1 MKGNRDKALAALLAC
16 SSVRAASEYSGI
28 SESTLWRYLKE
39 PEFCTILDQRRA
51 ETMQRAAAA
60 LNEQL
65 ESATQTIQ
73 AIMQDN
79 TAPPQTRV
87 NAARAVLEYAAKYDE
102 QANLLRRVE
111 RLEQQ
116 NELN

>member
-1 MKGNRDKALAALLAC
+1 
-16 SSVRAASEYSGI
+16 
-28 SESTLWRYLKE
+28 
-39 PEFCTILDQRRA
+39 
-51 ETMQRAAAA
+51 MQRAAAA

-65 ESATQTIQ
+65 ESAAQTIQ

-79 TAPPQTRV
+79 TAPPHTRV

>member
-1 MKGNRDKALAALLAC
+1 
-16 SSVRAASEYSGI
+16 
-28 SESTLWRYLKE
+28 
-39 PEFCTILDQRRA
+39 
-51 ETMQRAAAA
+51 MQRAAAA

-65 ESATQTIQ
+65 ESAAQTIQ

-87 NAARAVLEYAAKYDE
+87 NAARAVLEYAEKYDE

>member
-1 MKGNRDKALAALLAC
+1 MLLC
-16 SSVRAASEYSGI
+16 WPVLLVRAASEYSGI

-65 ESATQTIQ
+65 ESAAQTIQ

>member
-1 MKGNRDKALAALLAC
+1 
-16 SSVRAASEYSGI
+16 
-28 SESTLWRYLKE
+28 
-39 PEFCTILDQRRA
+39 
-51 ETMQRAAAA
+51 MQRAAAA
-60 LNEQL
+60 LNKQL
-65 ESATQTIQ
+65 ESAAQTIQ

-116 NELN
+116 NELNLMSMICKKEF

>member
-1 MKGNRDKALAALLAC
+1 MLLC
-16 SSVRAASEYSGI
+16 WPVLLSVRHQNTPVFRRA
-28 SESTLWRYLKE
+28 RYLKE

-65 ESATQTIQ
+65 ESAAQTIQ

>member
-1 MKGNRDKALAALLAC
+1 
-16 SSVRAASEYSGI
+16 
-28 SESTLWRYLKE
+28 
-39 PEFCTILDQRRA
+39 
-51 ETMQRAAAA
+51 MQRAAAA

-65 ESATQTIQ
+65 ESAAQTIQ

>member
-1 MKGNRDKALAALLAC
+1 MLLC
-16 SSVRAASEYSGI
+16 WPVLLSVRHQN
-28 SESTLWRYLKE
+28 T
-39 PEFCTILDQRRA
+39 PVFRA

-65 ESATQTIQ
+65 ESAAQTIQ

>member
-1 MKGNRDKALAALLAC
+1 
-16 SSVRAASEYSGI
+16 
-28 SESTLWRYLKE
+28 
-39 PEFCTILDQRRA
+39 
-51 ETMQRAAAA
+51 MQRAAAA

-65 ESATQTIQ
+65 ESAAQTIQ
-73 AIMQDN
+73 AIMHDN

>member
-1 MKGNRDKALAALLAC
+1 
-16 SSVRAASEYSGI
+16 
-28 SESTLWRYLKE
+28 
-39 PEFCTILDQRRA
+39 
-51 ETMQRAAAA
+51 
-60 LNEQL
+60 
-65 ESATQTIQ
+65 
-73 AIMQDN
+73 MQDN

-87 NAARAVLEYAAKYDE
+87 NAARTVLEYAAKYDE

>member
-1 MKGNRDKALAALLAC
+1 
-16 SSVRAASEYSGI
+16 
-28 SESTLWRYLKE
+28 
-39 PEFCTILDQRRA
+39 
-51 ETMQRAAAA
+51 MQRAAAA

-65 ESATQTIQ
+65 ESAAQTIQ

-87 NAARAVLEYAAKYDE
+87 NAARTVLEYAAKYDE

>member
-65 ESATQTIQ
+65 ESAAQTIQ

-79 TAPPQTRV
+79 TAPPQTRAPHW
-87 NAARAVLEYAAKYDE
+87 NGPILEDRKLARIAQWLSDRH
-102 QANLLRRVE
+102 LRW
-111 RLEQQ
+111 L
-116 NELN
+116 

>member
-16 SSVRAASEYSGI
+16 SSVRAASEYSSI

-65 ESATQTIQ
+65 ESAAQTIQ

-102 QANLLRRVE
+102 QANLRRRVE

>member
-65 ESATQTIQ
+65 ESAHRQFKQSCRIIQ
-73 AIMQDN
+73 
-79 TAPPQTRV
+79 RRRK
-87 NAARAVLEYAAKYDE
+87 RA
-102 QANLLRRVE
+102 
-111 RLEQQ
+111 
-116 NELN
+116 